1 MSNRFSGMR
10 GRLLVGCL
18 AGGMAAV
25 IGMTG
30 AGVVQAAS
38 GVRGSLKAF
47 PVSGSY
53 QIQQLLAGSDGQL
66 WFMTPTGQLGQ
77 ISSNGVATLTA
88 TTLSAGTRI
97 AAAGP
102 EGEWLYSPSTSAS
115 GTCTVSLVAPGG
127 GVTSTPLSSPPGAA
141 TLCIAAAA
149 DASGNL
155 WVAVDRELC
164 TACMVSSVAKVTP
177 AGVVTEYPPG
187 RPGARPTALA
197 LGSDGA
203 IWVLQGY
210 RQQTLVRYA
219 SSGTSTSF
227 SEFPNDSDVLL
238 ARPDG
243 TFWMGVRKS
252 CPAHGACQDFSIYDP
267 TTSTNGPVRLLPV
280 GVDRSRAADGV
291 PYQFAVD
298 AAGAVWAAGDEVNK
312 TDRFFRMD
320 TTGTIDRSEPFLFAA
335 DDTPLTADGTLAITP
350 SGVIWASATSDT
362 GVVYLMRFILTA

>member
-1 MSNRFSGMR
+1 MSNRFSGVR
-10 GRLLVGCL
+10 GRVLVGCL
-18 AGGMAAV
+18 AGAVATV

-47 PVSGSY
+47 PVSGTY
-53 QIQQLLAGSDGQL
+53 QIQQLFAAAGGQV
-66 WFMTPTGQLGQ
+66 WFMTATGQLGEV
-77 ISSNGVATLTA
+77 SSTGVATLTA
-88 TTLSAGTRI
+88 TTLAAGTRV
-97 AAAGP
+97 AGAGS
-102 EGEWLYSPSTSAS
+102 EGEWLYSPPASTP

-127 GVTSTPLSSPPGAA
+127 TVTSTALPSPAGAL

-155 WVAVDRELC
+155 WVAVDRESC
-164 TACMVSSVAKVTP
+164 TGCMVSSVAKVTP

-210 RQQTLVRYA
+210 RQQTLVRY
-219 SSGTSTSF
+219 SSTGASTSY
-227 SEFPNDSDVLL
+227 SEFPNDSDLLL

-243 TFWMGVRKS
+243 TFWMGVRKT
-252 CPAHGACQDFSIYDP
+252 CIAHGACQDLSIYDP
-267 TTSTNGPVRLLPV
+267 ATSTNEQMGLLPV
-280 GVDRSRAADGV
+280 GVDASRRADGV

-298 AAGAVWAAGDEVNK
+298 AAGSLWAAGDEDGK
-312 TDRFFRMD
+312 PDRLFRKAAS
-320 TTGTIDRSEPFLFAA
+320 GILDRSEPFLFAA
-335 DDTPLTADGTLAITP
+335 GDTPLTADGTLAITP
-350 SGVIWASATSDT
+350 AGDIWASATSDT
-362 GVVYLMRFILTA
+362 GVVYLMRFLPSA

>member
-1 MSNRFSGMR
+1 MSNRFSGIR

-18 AGGMAAV
+18 TAAVATV

-47 PVSGSY
+47 PISGTY
-53 QIQQLLAGSDGQL
+53 QIQQLFAAIDGQV

-77 ISSNGVATLTA
+77 VSSNGVATLTA

-97 AAAGP
+97 AGVGA

-127 GVTSTPLSSPPGAA
+127 TVTSTALPSPAGAL

-164 TACMVSSVAKVTP
+164 TGCMVSSVARVTP

-187 RPGARPTALA
+187 RPGARPTALT

-210 RQQTLVRYA
+210 RQQTLVRY
-219 SSGTSTSF
+219 SSTGTSTSYAG
-227 SEFPNDSDVLL
+227 FPNDSDVLL

-243 TFWMGVRKS
+243 TFWVGVRKT
-252 CPAHGACQDFSIYDP
+252 CVAHGACQEFFIFDP
-267 TTSTNGPVRLLPV
+267 ATSTDQQVRLLPV
-280 GVDRSRAADGV
+280 EVDHSRTGDGV

-298 AAGAVWAAGDEVNK
+298 AAGAVWAAGDEVGK
-312 TDRFFRMD
+312 LDRLFRMD
-320 TTGTIDRSEPFLFAA
+320 TSGLLDRTEPLSFAA
-335 DDTPLTADGTLAITP
+335 SFTPMTADGTLAITP

-362 GVVYLMRFILTA
+362 GMVYLMRYIPSA